1 MSKTVKVIVLTTA
14 ICAVMFG
21 TVLGC
26 GLEREEYVKETGTE
40 KPLKINGKH
49 YRQKK
54 EKLNYTGKMIQVD
67 LKQIDFSVCTS
78 DDENFYLEYDI
89 CSKKDKNPLSV
100 SVKDETLVLKEQD
113 GETAEYYEGVYV
125 DGIGNLIKGTKER
138 YRGVAVLYVPVA
150 MNEGSLS
157 LNMGN
162 GDAEIQGTV
171 WKELN
176 VKMENGDLQLAD
188 GSICNGSLLLTEGDI
203 ETENVG
209 VSGRMEVQTGEGD
222 IDWKLNPSDYD
233 NLPIYA
239 RTEMDI
245 DVLGVFDGN
254 LIQNE
259 SNSFYKRIVEN
270 EQRILKLISEEGD
283 VVIESYTQ

>member
-54 EKLNYTGKMIQVD
+54 EKLNYTGEMIQVD

-138 YRGVAVLYVPVA
+138 YRGSSCFVCTCCDERRQFIPQY
-150 MNEGSLS
+150 GK
-157 LNMGN
+157 
-162 GDAEIQGTV
+162 
-171 WKELN
+171 WR
-176 VKMENGDLQLAD
+176 
-188 GSICNGSLLLTEGDI
+188 C
-203 ETENVG
+203 
-209 VSGRMEVQTGEGD
+209 
-222 IDWKLNPSDYD
+222 
-233 NLPIYA
+233 
-239 RTEMDI
+239 
-245 DVLGVFDGN
+245 
-254 LIQNE
+254 
-259 SNSFYKRIVEN
+259 
-270 EQRILKLISEEGD
+270 
-283 VVIESYTQ
+283 